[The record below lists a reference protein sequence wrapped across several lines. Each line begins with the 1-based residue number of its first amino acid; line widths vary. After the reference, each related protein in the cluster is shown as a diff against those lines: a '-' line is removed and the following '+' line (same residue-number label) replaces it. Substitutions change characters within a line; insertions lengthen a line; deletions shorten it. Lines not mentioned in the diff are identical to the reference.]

1 MRAEDI
7 SALIQSAM
15 PRARVTVR
23 GDDGA
28 HFEAIIV
35 APDFRGLARLKRHQL
50 VYAAL
55 GGAMDGD
62 VHALTMQTLTPEEWA
77 DADA

>member
-1 MRAEDI
+1 MRAEEI
-7 SALIQSAM
+7 SDLIQSAM
-15 PRARVTVR
+15 PQARVMER

-55 GGAMDGD
+55 GEAMEGAI
-62 VHALTMQTLTPEEWA
+62 HALTIQTLTPEECA